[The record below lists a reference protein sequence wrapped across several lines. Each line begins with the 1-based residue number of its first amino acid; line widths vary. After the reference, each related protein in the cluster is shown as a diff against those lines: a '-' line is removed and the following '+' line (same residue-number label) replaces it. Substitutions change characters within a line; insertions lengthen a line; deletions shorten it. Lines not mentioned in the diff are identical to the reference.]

1 VLVGVTVLILGG
13 QQGTPQRGEH
23 VGDRDGVLVAVPGR
37 GGRQGRGWA
46 GRGDPGLPN
55 VARAAWN
62 SANGF
67 VFYGKDAELTGDRE
81 DQETSMLALH
91 LLQAALVHLNTIFLQ
106 RILED
111 PAWARR
117 LTDADRRALT
127 PLFWSHV
134 NPYGTF
140 QLDMDRRLDLGRAP
154 AADPA

>member
-1 VLVGVTVLILGG
+1 
-13 QQGTPQRGEH
+13 
-23 VGDRDGVLVAVPGR
+23 
-37 GGRQGRGWA
+37 
-46 GRGDPGLPN
+46 

-81 DQETSMLALH
+81 DQETSMPALH